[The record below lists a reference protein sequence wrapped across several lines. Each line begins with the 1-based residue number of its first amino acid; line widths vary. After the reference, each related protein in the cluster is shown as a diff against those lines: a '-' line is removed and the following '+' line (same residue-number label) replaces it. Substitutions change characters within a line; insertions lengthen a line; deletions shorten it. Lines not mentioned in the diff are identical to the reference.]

1 MKINQLRSLVEIKK
15 QGLNMS
21 AAAKTLF
28 TSQPG
33 ISRQLKELEQE
44 IGVQIFVR
52 KGKLLTGITQIGEVI
67 IHKAHEALNK
77 LEEITLSGQEFLND
91 SSGEL
96 SIATTHTQARY
107 VLPKFVQSF
116 MRELPQVKLSIHQG
130 TPMEVVKMVV
140 AGDADLGMA
149 TEALDSA
156 KKLVLLPCYRWNR
169 CVLAPPG
176 HPLTQVERL
185 TLEELVRYP
194 IITYDSGFTG
204 RGQLDQAFQSCGL
217 HPNIVLSAVDADVIK
232 TYVRLGLGVG
242 IIAKMAYDAK
252 DDAGLQVLNAEHLFG
267 ASTTYIALNKDRYIR
282 KYIYR
287 FIEIIAPHLPVEIVN
302 EALVLNSHEE
312 RQELFAGFEIPS
324 F

>member
-1 MKINQLRSLVEIKK
+1 MKITQLRSLVEIKK
-15 QGLNMS
+15 QGLNIS
-21 AAAKTLF
+21 AAAKSLF

-33 ISRQLKELEQE
+33 ISRQLKEFEQE

-52 KGKLLTGITQIGEVI
+52 KGKQLTGITPIGEVI
-67 IHKAHEALNK
+67 IHKANEALHK
-77 LEEITLSGQEFLND
+77 LEEITFSGQEFLND

-116 MRELPQVKLSIHQG
+116 MRELPQVKLNIHQG
-130 TPMEVVKMVV
+130 TPMEVVKLV
-140 AGDADLGMA
+140 ASGDADLGMA

-156 KKLVLLPCYRWNR
+156 KKLALLPCYRWNR
-169 CVLAPPG
+169 CVLAPPE
-176 HPLTQVERL
+176 HPLTQAGTL

-204 RGQLDQAFQSCGL
+204 RGQLDQAFQLRGL

-242 IIAKMAYDAK
+242 IIAQMAYDAK
-252 DDAGLQVLNAEHLFG
+252 EDAGLTALHAGHLFG

-287 FIEIIAPHLPVEIVN
+287 FIEIIAPHLPPDIVN
-302 EALVLNSHEE
+302 EALVLNGHEE
-312 RQELFAGFEIPS
+312 RREMFAGFGIPAL
-324 F
+324 

>member
-1 MKINQLRSLVEIKK
+1 MKITQLRSLVEIKK

-21 AAAKTLF
+21 TAAKTLF

-52 KGKLLTGITQIGEVI
+52 KGKQLTGITPIGEVI

-91 SSGEL
+91 GCGEL
-96 SIATTHTQARY
+96 TIATTHTQARY
-107 VLPKFVQSF
+107 VLPKFVQMF
-116 MRELPQVKLSIHQG
+116 MQELPQVKLNIHQG
-130 TPMEVVKMVV
+130 TPMEVVKMVL
-140 AGDADLGMA
+140 AGDVDLGIA
-149 TEALDSA
+149 TEALDSS
-156 KKLVLLPCYRWNR
+156 KKLALLPCYRWNR
-169 CVLAPPG
+169 CVLAPPE
-176 HPLTQVERL
+176 HPLTQVEEL

-204 RGQLDQAFQSCGL
+204 RALLDQAFLTRGL
-217 HPNIVLSAVDADVIK
+217 QPNIALSAVDADVIK

-242 IIAKMAYDAK
+242 IVAKMAYNAK
-252 DDAGLQVLNAEHLFG
+252 EDAGLVTLDAGHLFG

-287 FIEIIAPHLPVEIVN
+287 FIEIIASHLPAEIVN
-302 EALVLNSHEE
+302 EALVLSSHEE
-312 RQELFAGFEIPS
+312 RCELFTEFDIPAY
-324 F
+324 